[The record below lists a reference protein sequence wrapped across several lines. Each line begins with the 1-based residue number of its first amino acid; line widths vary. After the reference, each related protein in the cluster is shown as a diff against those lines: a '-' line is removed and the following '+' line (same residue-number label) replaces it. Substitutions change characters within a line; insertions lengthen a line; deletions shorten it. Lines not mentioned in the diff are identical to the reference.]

1 MADDSIEALVL
12 SDADGNYYVIPR
24 DVIEQTRVSAD
35 AIETID
41 AELGV
46 ETQGFAAQSIGLG
59 FHLLGPLHMAQGGG
73 GGAGLPQVGW
83 PYYKP
88 GLNQDKGD
96 PAFGQQSSH

>member
-1 MADDSIEALVL
+1 MADNSIEALVL

-24 DVIEQTRVSAD
+24 DVIEQTRVAPE
-35 AIETID
+35 AIESID

-46 ETQGFAAQSIGLG
+46 ETSGFAAQSIGLG
-59 FHLLGPLHMAQGGG
+59 FHLVGPLHASGLG

-88 GLNQDKGD
+88 GLNMDKGD
-96 PAFGQQSSH
+96 PAFGQQGSH